1 MPYNVFVD
9 PQTRQINKAAIA
21 AGTPGIA
28 SAARWFWW
36 IAGLSLVNTVLVHG
50 GSNTSFMIG
59 LGVTLVAD
67 VAFASIKVVAFV
79 VDAAAIGFFV
89 LTGWLALRG
98 HFWAFIVGA
107 VAYLLDAGI
116 YLLARDM
123 MPLAFHA
130 FALFFIVR
138 GAFALRSAIIA
149 AEIAARDI
157 PTPPTLPSA

>member
-36 IAGLSLVNTVLVHG
+36 IAGLSLVNTVLIHS
-50 GSNTSFMIG
+50 GSNTSFVIG

-67 VAFASIKVVAFV
+67 VACREIPAIAFV
-79 VDAAAIGFFV
+79 VDAMAIGFFV
-89 LTGWLALRG
+89 LMGWLALRG

-107 VAYLLDAGI
+107 IAYLLDATI

-138 GAFALRSAIIA
+138 GAFTLRSALIA
-149 AEIAARDI
+149 AEIAARDV
-157 PTPPTLPSA
+157 PAPPTLPAA

>member
-36 IAGLSLVNTVLVHG
+36 IAGLSLVNTVLIHSG
-50 GSNTSFMIG
+50 GNTSFVIG

-67 VAFASIKVVAFV
+67 VACREIPAIAFV
-79 VDAAAIGFFV
+79 VDAMAIGFFV
-89 LTGWLALRG
+89 LMGWLALRG

-107 VAYLLDAGI
+107 IAYLLDATI

-138 GAFALRSAIIA
+138 GAFTLRSALIA
-149 AEIAARDI
+149 AEIAARDV
-157 PTPPTLPSA
+157 PAPPTLPAA